1 MQCKKCQS
9 THVVKNGRTPA
20 GQQKYHCRDC
30 GVYTVTDDRAR
41 DRAAKQELVEK
52 LHRER
57 VSQRGI
63 ARVTGTPRCSCA
75 RHMRQMSR

>member
-41 DRAAKQELVEK
+41 ERAVQRELVE
-52 LHRER
+52 HPCI
-57 VSQRGI
+57 VSG
-63 ARVTGTPRCSCA
+63 
-75 RHMRQMSR
+75 SRSGALPV